1 LASRKAFLA
10 AAASAGVAL
19 AAAKGAQA
27 QSTPAPAAPAVPP
40 ATPKAS
46 PTPKP
51 PSAAARALAER
62 MRTFDSDLRDED
74 ITTIARNIDG
84 NLDLGK
90 ALNPK
95 GKRLKNS
102 DEPSPFFRVNE

>member
-1 LASRKAFLA
+1 MASRKAFIA
-10 AAASAGVAL
+10 GAASIGVAL
-19 AAAKGAQA
+19 AAAKSGKA
-27 QSTPAPAAPAVPP
+27 QSTPAPAAPVAPP
-40 ATPKAS
+40 ATPKPS

-51 PSAAARALAER
+51 PSDAARALAER
-62 MRTFDSDLRDED
+62 MRAFDKNLSEADV
-74 ITTIARNIDG
+74 TTIARNIDG